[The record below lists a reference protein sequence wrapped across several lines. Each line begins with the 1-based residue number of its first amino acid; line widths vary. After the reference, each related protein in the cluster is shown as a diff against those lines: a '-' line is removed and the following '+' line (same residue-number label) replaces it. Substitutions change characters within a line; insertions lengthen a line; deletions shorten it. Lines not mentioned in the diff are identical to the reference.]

1 MRTQPKKKVFKKNR
15 IPSPNP
21 SRLRI
26 FNINS
31 FLVKIWSFTHTQNK
45 NEKNKKGV
53 YHKIMCKKYLKKYPG
68 IKNGLQSNKN
78 NTISAI
84 ATTTPTIVLN
94 TQYSDHSRIIVHS
107 STTADSGVLTC
118 WRLLLLTT
126 GCYTTISAACGWGV
140 VRGGGGCWLVL
151 DYSWCRWLLAGARLA
166 NDGVFVVASIL

>member
-1 MRTQPKKKVFKKNR
+1 MYFFDALLLIFGALRRLCVPNPKKKYLKKTEFHPLTLPASEYL
-15 IPSPNP
+15 ILTHFWLKFEAS
-21 SRLRI
+21 
-26 FNINS
+26 
-31 FLVKIWSFTHTQNK
+31 HTQNK

-107 STTADSGVLTC
+107 TTADSGVLTC
-118 WRLLLLTT
+118 
-126 GCYTTISAACGWGV
+126 
-140 VRGGGGCWLVL
+140 
-151 DYSWCRWLLAGARLA
+151 
-166 NDGVFVVASIL
+166 